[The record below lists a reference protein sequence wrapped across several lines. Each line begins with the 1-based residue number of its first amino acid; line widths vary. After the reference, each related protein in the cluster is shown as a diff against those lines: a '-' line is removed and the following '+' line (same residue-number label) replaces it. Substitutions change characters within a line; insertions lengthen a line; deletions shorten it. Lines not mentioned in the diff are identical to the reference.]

1 MVQSNP
7 IHGKIPRPGF
17 SLIEILMVLGMVG
30 VVALPF
36 TRMFTFSM
44 QGTVDNLEHIN
55 AYNLAREKIEE
66 VKSLPFEYVKSDF
79 ENYQEIYNNIPQYS
93 GVFGDPEKFSEVFND
108 IVTNDRLKDDK
119 EKDVCERFLQLYKK
133 TFFRDYDIYPDEF
146 WRFRRYLTVENFT
159 AGETSAQP
167 RLKKVTVAVFN
178 KKGQRVA
185 ELVTL
190 VGKHR

>member
-1 MVQSNP
+1 
-7 IHGKIPRPGF
+7 
-17 SLIEILMVLGMVG
+17 MVG

-66 VKSLPFEYVKSDF
+66 IKSLPWEFIKSDF
-79 ENYQEIYNNIPQYS
+79 ENYQEIYNNIPEYHD
-93 GVFGDPEKFSEVFND
+93 VFGDPDKFIEVFSD
-108 IVTNDRLKDDK
+108 IVTKERLKDDK
-119 EKDVCERFLQLYKK
+119 DKEVCERFLQLYKK
-133 TFFRDYDIYPDEF
+133 SYYRDYDLYPDELGH
-146 WRFRRYLTVENFT
+146 FRRLLEVEAAST
-159 AGETSAQP
+159 GDTTAQP
-167 RLKKVTVAVFN
+167 RLKKVTVKVFN
-178 KKGQRVA
+178 KRNLKIA